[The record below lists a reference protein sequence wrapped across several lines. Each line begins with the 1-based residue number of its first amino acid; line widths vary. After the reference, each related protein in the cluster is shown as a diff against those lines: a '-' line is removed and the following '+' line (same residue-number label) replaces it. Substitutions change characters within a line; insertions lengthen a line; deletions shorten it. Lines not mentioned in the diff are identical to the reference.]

1 MMNEL
6 DKMQQ
11 LFVITMEECGELIQ
25 ACSKV
30 IRSNGKTKYLKN
42 LQDEVGDVVCMIKL
56 LIASNLVTEEQI
68 DDRVKEKKQK
78 LKKWSSLFNED

>member
-1 MMNEL
+1 MEKREEML
-6 DKMQQ
+6 
-11 LFVITMEECGELIQ
+11 VITAEECGELIQ

-30 IRSNGKTKYLKN
+30 IRSKGKTEYLKN

-56 LIASNLVTEEQI
+56 LIESDLVTEEQI
-68 DDRVKEKKQK
+68 DNRVREKKQK

>member
-1 MMNEL
+1 MEKREEML
-6 DKMQQ
+6 
-11 LFVITMEECGELIQ
+11 VITAEECGELIQ

-30 IRSNGKTKYLKN
+30 IRSNGETKYLRN
-42 LQDEVGDVVCMIKL
+42 LQDEVGDVVCMIEL

>member
-1 MMNEL
+1 MEKREEML
-6 DKMQQ
+6 
-11 LFVITMEECGELIQ
+11 VITAEECGELIQ

>member
-1 MMNEL
+1 ML
-6 DKMQQ
+6 
-11 LFVITMEECGELIQ
+11 VITAEECGELIQ

-42 LQDEVGDVVCMIKL
+42 LQDEVGDVVCMIEL
-56 LIASNLVTEEQI
+56 LIASDLVTEEQI
-68 DDRVKEKKQK
+68 DNRVKEKKQK